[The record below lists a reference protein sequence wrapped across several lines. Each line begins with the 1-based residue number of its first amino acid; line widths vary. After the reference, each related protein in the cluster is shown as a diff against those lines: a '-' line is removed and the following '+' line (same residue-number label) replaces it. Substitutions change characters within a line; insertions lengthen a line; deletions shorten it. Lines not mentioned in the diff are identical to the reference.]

1 MLEESILKAIE
12 KEIQK
17 GNNEFFGYAW
27 REKLNEISD
36 FLEEES
42 KYARLV
48 EWINEKIK
56 LLNSTKNV
64 FCPADKN
71 EDTTLTMV
79 NTYLKQMENLAV
91 LIHCKELLNNIETDY
106 INNKFNETE
115 IKELEE
121 LKEYLFKNAEIE
133 TTENLY
139 KEILKVYLKLYK

>member
-48 EWINEKIK
+48 EWINEKIR
-56 LLNSTKNV
+56 LVNSTKNV
-64 FCPADKN
+64 FCPADKS
-71 EDTTLTMV
+71 EDTTLAMV
-79 NTYLKQMENLAV
+79 NTYLKLMENLAV
-91 LIHCKELLNNIETDY
+91 LIHCKELLLDSRSTIKIRENIEYTLCKIFKIRY
-106 INNKFNETE
+106 SEH
-115 IKELEE
+115 
-121 LKEYLFKNAEIE
+121 LKRY
-133 TTENLY
+133 
-139 KEILKVYLKLYK
+139 V